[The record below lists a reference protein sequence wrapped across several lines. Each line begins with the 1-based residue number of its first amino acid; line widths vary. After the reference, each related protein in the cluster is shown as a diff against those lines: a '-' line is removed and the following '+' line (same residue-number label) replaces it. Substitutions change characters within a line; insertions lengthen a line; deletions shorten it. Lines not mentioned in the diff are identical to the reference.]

1 MTMNDNY
8 LTHEEMLEIA
18 SQREAKNS
26 QEFEID
32 ADGLE
37 DWLGEALAPDKLQ
50 YLEERNNRRIEI
62 KKQFDVWFGEM
73 EGYSFRYERFWD
85 DFDYAKESKNNQL
98 MVKWLRSAFQ
108 VGYDACESKLYGGTD

>member
-37 DWLGEALAPDKLQ
+37 DWLGEAPAPDKLQ